1 MDTPSWRKLPHAVAL
16 CAWAV
21 LVCRT
26 AGAQSGNDCARATT
40 QAAATACAGHR
51 YAAAD
56 KRLTS
61 LYIQAAAAL
70 APPQRAAL
78 AQSQREWARFR
89 DDDARVYELLYR
101 GGSMAALAV
110 LTCKTEATRARIAQL
125 RVLLEQAKR

>member
-1 MDTPSWRKLPHAVAL
+1 MDTNSWSKLPRAVAL

-21 LVCRT
+21 LGCST

-40 QAAATACAGHR
+40 QAEATACAGQR

-56 KRLTS
+56 KRLTG
-61 LYIQAAAAL
+61 LYNQAAAAL
-70 APPQRAAL
+70 GTPQRAAL
-78 AQSQREWARFR
+78 ARSQREWARFR
-89 DDDARVYELLYR
+89 DDAARVYKLLYR

-125 RVLLEQAKR
+125 RILLEQAKQ

>member
-1 MDTPSWRKLPHAVAL
+1 
-16 CAWAV
+16 
-21 LVCRT
+21 
-26 AGAQSGNDCARATT
+26 
-40 QAAATACAGHR
+40 
-51 YAAAD
+51 
-56 KRLTS
+56 
-61 LYIQAAAAL
+61 
-70 APPQRAAL
+70 L